1 MLRLLPPV
9 IAKFHTRQPKVRI
22 ALRTGVIDTLVP
34 ALLGGEL
41 DVICSTLDFPSH
53 AEIVKEH
60 LTDIQHM
67 LAASAQHP
75 LAQRDDVPA
84 SDLLAYPWIRLAN
97 DYVGASRVNSF
108 FAANELVPP
117 RVAVET
123 TSIASVLSLLQA
135 GDYIVNL
142 PTVMLPYIEAFGL
155 VRLAIRGTPW
165 ESSAGI
171 AYRRTKTPIP
181 AVKAFCAMIRSSFAP
196 SDQLDSIRPEHCSQ
210 PVSHE

>member
-9 IAKFHTRQPKVRI
+9 IVKFHTRQPEVRI

-84 SDLLAYPWIRLAN
+84 SDLLAYPWIRLAT

-123 TSIASVLSLLQA
+123 TSIASAAQSAAGWRLHRQPADRDAALYRGIRTGATGDPRHAVGVFRRHRLPPDQDADPGCQGILRHDPVVLR
-135 GDYIVNL
+135 
-142 PTVMLPYIEAFGL
+142 TVG
-155 VRLAIRGTPW
+155 
-165 ESSAGI
+165 
-171 AYRRTKTPIP
+171 P
-181 AVKAFCAMIRSSFAP
+181 A
-196 SDQLDSIRPEHCSQ
+196 
-210 PVSHE
+210 